1 MTTLSRKS
9 PTSPSLETI
18 TLKGE
23 LRVNQAAELHNRL
36 HKLANSKD
44 IKEVIL
50 DLAPLDRLDSA
61 GIAVLSLALEEFE
74 SKGKTLHVHGVHD
87 DHRQALELM
96 PSQQNQAPPSE
107 PEVTW
112 FESFGEAWRERAV
125 TVLDFLSLT
134 ANTVFGVAR
143 AFRRGHRP
151 PKNSVSQQAVEIG
164 VNALPIVG
172 LLSLLLG
179 LIMAFQSAFQLQQFG
194 ANIFVANLVGISM
207 AREFGPM
214 MTGIILA
221 GRSGSAIA
229 AELGTM
235 KVQEEIDA
243 LHTMGIEPTRFLI
256 VPRII
261 AISFMG
267 PALVLIADLLGIFG
281 GFIIGVTYLDLS
293 VESYINQ
300 TLIAVTIG
308 DFGVG
313 LAKSLVFSWLIGLIG
328 CFCGL
333 RIQGGASGVGRAT
346 TQAVVMSIFM
356 IIVADS
362 IFAVITTLSK

>member
-1 MTTLSRKS
+1 MPRKS
-9 PTSPSLETI
+9 SKPQALETI

-23 LRVNQAAELHNRL
+23 LRVNQAAELSKRL
-36 HKLANSKD
+36 NKLAHQKGVQ
-44 IKEVIL
+44 EVIL

-74 SKGKTLHVHGVHD
+74 AQGKTLHVHGVHD

-96 PSQQNQAPPSE
+96 PSQQNQAPAAE
-107 PEVTW
+107 PEAGW
-112 FESFGEAWRERAV
+112 FERFGESWRLRGA
-125 TVLDFLSLT
+125 TVVAFLSLT

-143 AFRRGHRP
+143 AVRKKHRP
-151 PKNSVSQQAVEIG
+151 PKDSVANQAVEIG

-243 LHTMGIEPTRFLI
+243 LYTMGIETTRFLV

-281 GFIIGVTYLDLS
+281 GFIIGVMYLDLS

-300 TLIAVTIG
+300 TLIAVKIG
-308 DFGVG
+308 DFGIG
-313 LAKSLVFSWLIGLIG
+313 LVKSLVFSWLIGLIG

-362 IFAVITTLSK
+362 IFAVVTTLSR

>member
-1 MTTLSRKS
+1 MAKPPS
-9 PTSPSLETI
+9 TSQVLETI
-18 TLKGE
+18 TLEGE
-23 LRVNQAAELHNRL
+23 LRVNQAAELYTRL
-36 HKLANSKD
+36 NTLAHQEGVQ
-44 IKEVIL
+44 EVIL

-61 GIAVLSLALEEFE
+61 GIAVLSLALEAFE
-74 SKGKTLHVHGVHD
+74 AQGKTLHVHGVHD

-96 PSQQNQAPPSE
+96 PSQQNQASPVVDDSG
-107 PEVTW
+107 W
-112 FESFGEAWRERAV
+112 FERFGEAWHVRAV
-125 TVLDFLSLT
+125 TVLEFLSLT
-134 ANTVFGVAR
+134 ANTVFGVVR
-143 AFRRGHRP
+143 AVSKKHRP
-151 PKNSVSQQAVEIG
+151 PKDSIAQQAVEIG

-207 AREFGPM
+207 VREFGPM

-235 KVQEEIDA
+235 TVQEEIDA
-243 LHTMGIEPTRFLI
+243 LYTMGIETTRFLV
-256 VPRII
+256 VPRLI

-281 GFIIGVTYLDLS
+281 GFIIGVLYLDLS
-293 VESYINQ
+293 MESYINQ
-300 TLIAVTIG
+300 TLIAVKISDFVIG
-308 DFGVG
+308 LV
-313 LAKSLVFSWLIGLIG
+313 KSVVFSWLIGLIG

-362 IFAVITTLSK
+362 IFAVITTLSR